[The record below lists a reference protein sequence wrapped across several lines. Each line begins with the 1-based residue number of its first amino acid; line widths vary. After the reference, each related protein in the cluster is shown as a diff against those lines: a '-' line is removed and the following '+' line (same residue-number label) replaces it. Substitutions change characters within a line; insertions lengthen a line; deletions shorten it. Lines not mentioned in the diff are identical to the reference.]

1 MAPIENETG
10 QPTLRNGWSCLSL
23 SPSLSFSRFIA
34 LYERCAYFG
43 ENRQAHDVEY
53 NHA

>member
-1 MAPIENETG
+1 MKQANQLFEMAD
-10 QPTLRNGWSCLSL
+10 RVSL
-23 SPSLSFSRFIA
+23 SPSLLFSRFIA